1 MQLARHKSGKH
12 TSCLAVTRKP
22 VALGPCLTTYSGKI
36 WSISYLGISELLSN
50 PAGCY
55 WKDSSPGGISWTST
69 FLFNI
74 CSFLTISQQ
83 STRAPNFWNTKGRKK
98 KIHAVVWSGA
108 YCVWERMGLRP
119 PSLVTS
125 CFLLAG
131 WRGVS
136 HYTYTHS
143 CPGRRPRLL
152 LGKTGG
158 GALLYSRRTRAS
170 YLRMGT
176 CKQMDLCEW
185 GFLFCLF
192 GTTYLILA

>member
-98 KIHAVVWSGA
+98 RFMQWCGLGPIVCEREWVWDLQALWQVVFSWQVEEEYHITHILIPVQEGGPDFCWA
-108 YCVWERMGLRP
+108 KQEEELFFIQEGLGLLTLGWVHVSKWTSVNEGSFSV
-119 PSLVTS
+119 SLEQPT
-125 CFLLAG
+125 
-131 WRGVS
+131 
-136 HYTYTHS
+136 
-143 CPGRRPRLL
+143 
-152 LGKTGG
+152 
-158 GALLYSRRTRAS
+158 
-170 YLRMGT
+170 
-176 CKQMDLCEW
+176 
-185 GFLFCLF
+185 
-192 GTTYLILA
+192 